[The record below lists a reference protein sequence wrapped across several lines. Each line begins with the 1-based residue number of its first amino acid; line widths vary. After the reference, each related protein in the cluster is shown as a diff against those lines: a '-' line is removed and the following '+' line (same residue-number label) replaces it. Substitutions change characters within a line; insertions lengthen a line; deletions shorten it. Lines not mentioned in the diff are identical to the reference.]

1 MDVSLICRIIDSQG
15 LSIAKL
21 SRLTK
26 LSPSNLNNKLVG
38 IRDFKAAD
46 LIKIKKALGL
56 SNDTMALIIFGPEKG
71 TKFASKLP
79 CGEEKNYFRHNSLN
93 WEDWLIQIETKEL
106 VQIVNKKSGEQK
118 VIAK

>member
-1 MDVSLICRIIDSQG
+1 MDASLICRIMDSQG
-15 LSIAKL
+15 ISIAKL
-21 SRLTK
+21 SRLTR
-26 LSPSNLNNKLVG
+26 LSHSNLNNKLVG
-38 IRDFKAAD
+38 IRDFKTAD

-71 TKFASKLP
+71 ARLTSKAP
-79 CGEEKNYFRHNSLN
+79 CGEETDYFSHNSLS

-106 VQIVNKKSGEQK
+106 VQIVNRKSGEQK

>member
-1 MDVSLICRIIDSQG
+1 MDASLICKIIDSQG
-15 LSIAKL
+15 LFISKL

-26 LSPSNLNNKLVG
+26 LSHSNLNNKLVG

-56 SNDTMALIIFGPEKG
+56 SHDTMALIIFGPETG
-71 TKFASKLP
+71 TKLPGKLP
-79 CGEEKNYFRHNSLN
+79 CGREKDYFIHNSLN

-106 VQIVNKKSGEQK
+106 VQIVNTKSREQK